1 MTEVRPAL
9 PGQFDEVYP
18 LLQEFPDSG
27 MDRDD
32 WRRMLFDLPWAVE
45 EPHRGY
51 VLYDAGRAVGFLGT
65 IFSRRVL
72 DGAEHR
78 FCNLSSWIV
87 QEPYRSASLQLVLPV
102 MALKGYTIV
111 NFTAS
116 PAAHEVFVRL
126 GFQPLEQRQ
135 VLITALGRPAE
146 LLPGGSGNIVT
157 EPEKVREA
165 LDAAGRR
172 IFDDMKATRTSQVV
186 LARNGRHCHVVA
198 ARTPWKGS
206 SRLAHVLYAS
216 DWELVWAHPGRIARA
231 LRGSLGTVGLR
242 IDGRHVHGLGKL
254 PPFAAFRELAY
265 PLLYRPA
272 SPALTP
278 DKVDGIYSELVQKP
292 W

>member
-1 MTEVRPAL
+1 MTELRPAF

-18 LLQEFPDSG
+18 LLREFPDSG
-27 MDRDD
+27 MERDE
-32 WRRMLFDLPWAVE
+32 WRRMLFDLPWTVE

-65 IFSRRVL
+65 IFSRRVI

-102 MALKGYTIV
+102 LALKGYTIV

-126 GFQPLEQRQ
+126 GFQPLEHRQ
-135 VLITALGRPAE
+135 VLITALGRPVE
-146 LLPGGSGNIVT
+146 FLPGGSNQVLT
-157 EPEKVREA
+157 EPGDVRGA
-165 LDAAGRR
+165 LDVAGQR
-172 IFDDMKATRTSQVV
+172 IFDDMVGTRTAQVV
-186 LARNGRHCHVVA
+186 LIRDGRLSHVVA

-216 DWELVWAHPGRIARA
+216 DWELVWANPGRLARG
-231 LRGSLGTVGLR
+231 LRGPLDTVGLR
-242 IDGRHVHGLGKL
+242 IDERHIHGLGKL
-254 PPFAAFRELAY
+254 PPFAALRDLAY